1 LRDLLIDGRLGLFE
15 SLRPLVERQFTLG
28 LIVDRERVWLKRS
41 LAKTVEAAKG
51 RTVDVLKVMAS
62 DAMVKGIGAH

>member
-1 LRDLLIDGRLGLFE
+1 
-15 SLRPLVERQFTLG
+15 

-62 DAMVKGIGAH
+62 DAMVKGIGVH